1 MDMDCG
7 VIGNE
12 GKIARDR
19 DGLRGQYCALEDM
32 LVVKFLGSEVSRQED
47 GRGSR
52 GLEDV
57 S

>member
-47 GRGSR
+47 GRESR